1 MSKPRAD
8 TPAQRAADLRRLID
22 HHNFRYYVLDEPE
35 VPDADY
41 DRLLRDLQE
50 LEAAHP
56 ELITEDSPTQR
67 VGHAPAAGFAEIRHL
82 EPMLSLDNA
91 FSEDELDNF
100 DRRVRER
107 LEVEGDVSYAAEP
120 KLDGAAVSLVY
131 EGGKLV
137 RGATRGDGTVGEDIT
152 HNVRTLSTIPLRL
165 QGHDHPDLIEVRGE
179 IYMPRAGFDRLNKK
193 ARESGGKTFA
203 NPRNAAAGSLRQLD
217 PRVTAERPLAFF
229 AYGIGGM
236 EGGSRPDRHSA
247 LLDWLRAMGLR
258 TCALNEVVAGVSGC
272 QAYYRSMGNK
282 RDGLPFEID
291 GVVFKV
297 DRLDYQQALG
307 FVSRAPRWAIA
318 SKYPAQEQTTLLRDV
333 EFQVGRTGA
342 LTPVARLEPV
352 LVGGVTV
359 SNATLHNIDEM
370 QRKDVRP
377 GDTVIVRRA
386 GDVIPEVVGV
396 VLDQRPPG
404 AKPVGLPDRCPV
416 CGSDVLRQE
425 GEAVAR
431 CSGGLYCQAQRK
443 ESLKHFASRR
453 AMDIEGLGTKLI
465 DQLVDADLV
474 MTPADLYRLDEEEL
488 VALERIGEK
497 SAQNLLAA
505 LAKSK
510 KTSLARFLFALG
522 VREVGEVTAASLAR
536 YFGSL
541 EPLMAANVEELESV
555 PDVGPVVALNVE
567 TFFRQPHNREVI
579 QALLDQGVEWPDTT
593 PETGEAG
600 PLSGKVFVITGALE
614 GMTRDEAKQRIEA
627 LGGKITSSVS
637 SKTDYLLCGKGPGS
651 KLKKAQELGVKVLD
665 ERSLSNDV
673 LAQIN
678 LDPRVAEES
687 SDD

>member
-1 MSKPRAD
+1 VSKPRAD
-8 TPAQRAADLRRLID
+8 TPAQRAAELRRLID
-22 HHNFRYYVLDEPE
+22 HHNFRYYVLDDPE

-41 DRLLRDLQE
+41 DRLLRELQE

-56 ELITEDSPTQR
+56 ELITTDSPTQR
-67 VGHAPAAGFAEIRHL
+67 VGHAPAAGFAEVRHL

-91 FSEDELDNF
+91 FSEEELENF

-107 LEVEGDVSYAAEP
+107 LEVEGEVSYAAEP

-131 EGGKLV
+131 QDGTLV
-137 RGATRGDGTVGEDIT
+137 RGATRGDGSAGEDIT

-165 QGHDHPDLIEVRGE
+165 QGREHPDLIEVRGE
-179 IYMPRAGFDRLNKK
+179 IYMPRAGFDRLNRK

-217 PRVTAERPLAFF
+217 PRVTAERPLAFY
-229 AYGIGGM
+229 AYGIGGL

-247 LLDWLRAMGLR
+247 LLDWLRSMGLR
-258 TCALNEVVAGVSGC
+258 TCDLNEVVAGVSGC
-272 QAYYRSMGNK
+272 LAYYRSMGTK
-282 RDGLPFEID
+282 RDDLPFDID

-318 SKYPAQEQTTLLRDV
+318 SKYPAQEQTTLLRDI

-396 VLDQRPPG
+396 VLEQRPPD
-404 AKPVGLPDRCPV
+404 AKPVGLPSHCPV
-416 CGSDVLRQE
+416 CGSEVLRQE

-453 AMDIEGLGTKLI
+453 AMDIEGLGAKLI
-465 DQLVDADLV
+465 DQLVDANLV
-474 MTPADLYRLDEEEL
+474 MTPADLYRLDEETL
-488 VALERIGEK
+488 VGLERMGEK
-497 SAQNLLAA
+497 SARNLVAA
-505 LAKSK
+505 LARSK

-522 VREVGEVTAASLAR
+522 LREVGEVTAASLAR
-536 YFGSL
+536 HFGSL
-541 EPLMAANVEELESV
+541 EPLMAATAEELEAV

-567 TFFRQPHNREVI
+567 TFFRQPHNWEVI
-579 QALLDQGVEWPDTT
+579 QALLDQGVAWPDTT
-593 PETGEAG
+593 PDTGKAG
-600 PLSGKVFVITGALE
+600 PLSGKVFVITGTLE

-637 SKTDYLLCGKGPGS
+637 SKTDYLLCGKDPGS
-651 KLKKAQELGVKVLD
+651 KLKKAQELGVIIV
-665 ERSLSNDV
+665 
-673 LAQIN
+673 
-678 LDPRVAEES
+678 S
-687 SDD
+687 SIEMLETGLFEH

>member
-22 HHNFRYYVLDEPE
+22 HHNFRYYVLDDPE

-41 DRLLRDLQE
+41 DRLLRELQE

-56 ELITEDSPTQR
+56 ELITTDSPTQR
-67 VGHAPAAGFAEIRHL
+67 VGHAPAAGFAEVRHL

-91 FSEDELDNF
+91 FSEEELENF

-107 LEVEGDVSYAAEP
+107 LEVEGEVSYAAEP

-131 EGGKLV
+131 ENGKLI
-137 RGATRGDGTVGEDIT
+137 RGATRGDGSLGEDIT

-165 QGHDHPDLIEVRGE
+165 QGREHPDLMEVRGE
-179 IYMPRAGFDRLNKK
+179 IYMPRAGFDRLNRK

-217 PRVTAERPLAFF
+217 PRVTAERPLAFY
-229 AYGIGGM
+229 AYGIGGL

-247 LLDWLRAMGLR
+247 SLDWLRSMGLR
-258 TCALNEVVAGVSGC
+258 TCDLNEVVAGVSGC
-272 QAYYRSMGNK
+272 LAYYRSMGRK
-282 RDGLPFEID
+282 RDDLPFEID

-297 DRLDYQQALG
+297 DRLDYQQTLG

-318 SKYPAQEQTTLLRDV
+318 SKYPAQEQTTVLRDI

-370 QRKDVRP
+370 KRKDVRP

-404 AKPVGLPDRCPV
+404 AKPVGLPSHCPV
-416 CGSDVLRQE
+416 CGSQVLRQE

-443 ESLKHFASRR
+443 ESLRHFASRR
-453 AMDIEGLGTKLI
+453 AMDIEGLGAKLI
-465 DQLVDADLV
+465 DQLVDANLV
-474 MTPADLYRLDEEEL
+474 MTPADLYRLDEEKL
-488 VALERIGEK
+488 VGLERMGEK
-497 SAQNLLAA
+497 SARNLVAA
-505 LAKSK
+505 LARSK

-522 VREVGEVTAASLAR
+522 LREVGEVTAASLAR
-536 YFGSL
+536 HFGSL
-541 EPLMAANVEELESV
+541 EPLMAATAEELEAV

-579 QALLDQGVEWPDTT
+579 QALLDQGVKWPDTT
-593 PETGEAG
+593 PDTGEAG
-600 PLSGKVFVITGALE
+600 PLSGKVFVITGTLE

-637 SKTDYLLCGKGPGS
+637 SKTDYLLCGKDPGS
-651 KLKKAQELGVKVLD
+651 KLKKAQELGVTIIDKH
-665 ERSLSNDV
+665 SLSRDV
-673 LAQIN
+673 FHN
-678 LDPRVAEES
+678 
-687 SDD
+687 